1 MELRKEK
8 IISILTSAG
17 IYDFVKKFPHIY
29 IGGSLPALMFSNKTA
44 DYINSKIN
52 DIDIYTQN
60 ISMCLRD
67 LNREFKLNR
76 VYKSGVNIN
85 FTIKKKPIQIISSSF
100 ENFETEVLDTYD
112 CDISCVGYYPFTN
125 EFIIGKRFL
134 KGLEEKNFVV
144 YYEKTNKLRIEKLFS
159 RAKDFF
165 SCTLTIQIENNEE
178 KNYSN
183 YYKKKLPINNICE
196 LDFSP
201 PYIQMYMSKYKCCV
215 CETMTNYLICANC
228 KNKIVEYNK
237 NLVPKNK
244 IKKLV
249 VFGGV
254 NGFGS
259 IIGTQA
265 ELQNINVVRT
275 SRNPKDNTQYKF
287 DLTDGIISP
296 ELMKEIMDSDCVIF
310 NAYQTLENEPSIW
323 TTKIE
328 DFDEE
333 LSLNRFK
340 INCFGY
346 VKIIS
351 QLIAHRK
358 QYIKTQHKITK
369 QDKTHESN
377 NVKVMDANVSNLN
390 NIQDIVLVFMD
401 ANESKY
407 QGKLSDG
414 KHLEL
419 NMAKSACK
427 QIFYTNAQ
435 VLSSLGM
442 ITIAWDPCWMSYH
455 GISMD
460 KIESKSK
467 FLIPPT
473 IGADALLSHI
483 KSLDLEKLYLE
494 KTFISDNDFYTWSK
508 SITH

>member
-1 MELRKEK
+1 
-8 IISILTSAG
+8 
-17 IYDFVKKFPHIY
+17 
-29 IGGSLPALMFSNKTA
+29 
-44 DYINSKIN
+44 
-52 DIDIYTQN
+52 
-60 ISMCLRD
+60 
-67 LNREFKLNR
+67 
-76 VYKSGVNIN
+76 
-85 FTIKKKPIQIISSSF
+85 
-100 ENFETEVLDTYD
+100 
-112 CDISCVGYYPFTN
+112 
-125 EFIIGKRFL
+125 
-134 KGLEEKNFVV
+134 
-144 YYEKTNKLRIEKLFS
+144 
-159 RAKDFF
+159 
-165 SCTLTIQIENNEE
+165 
-178 KNYSN
+178 
-183 YYKKKLPINNICE
+183 
-196 LDFSP
+196 
-201 PYIQMYMSKYKCCV
+201 
-215 CETMTNYLICANC
+215 
-228 KNKIVEYNK
+228 
-237 NLVPKNK
+237 
-244 IKKLV
+244 
-249 VFGGV
+249 
-254 NGFGS
+254 
-259 IIGTQA
+259 
-265 ELQNINVVRT
+265 
-275 SRNPKDNTQYKF
+275 
-287 DLTDGIISP
+287 
-296 ELMKEIMDSDCVIF
+296 MKEIMDSDCVIF

-358 QYIKTQHKITK
+358 QYIKTQHKIKT
-369 QDKTHESN
+369 QDKSD
-377 NVKVMDANVSNLN
+377 KPN

-435 VLSSLGM
+435 VLASLGM